1 MRGESEPL
9 LQNMMASS
17 PSSSTPPVSLNAQDA
32 FIRTLIY
39 FEYRKILREF
49 GGSVLN
55 PNRYHLLSLAVF
67 VLWLIN
73 FVIYSAQIVD
83 GSLIINFFD
92 ERRNME
98 NEDLI
103 YIGGAFVYLLTFI
116 LVITAIQWNV
126 GDLVRGYFLV
136 LLVTTIFS
144 VSIKATSTNRNKEI
158 KALGI
163 VQYVTVVLLGATLGN
178 FIWRYDFVPH
188 FVMWRYG
195 RMKTAAG
202 QTVDTNASFP
212 YWACFRFAL
221 FLLLILPIWIPLALL
236 LGVFFVLLLSGIPT
250 ESIFPLNVLRKMEPD
265 FWSLECVSKGPKKA
279 HSTEPSQITDALLV
293 EQDVSTMR
301 EINVTVTY
309 QRKGSLYRGFNR
321 CCGVRPEFFSY
332 KGSCDPNGVPDGYGE
347 WKDSDSAGEFLTG
360 SWREGLPEAPFDSRE
375 YLAGGM
381 FQAVFICVA
390 MASDGPVDAVES
402 NPNFIDKNIY
412 SLSSAECCISGQ
424 FYSGFPL
431 ISYLTDYG
439 NPGGQN
445 ARGVDPSQVLTK
457 YLEKH
462 QNLDGH
468 ALEAVVF
475 IPGFNSCLDSALESF
490 SQFLTLAG
498 YPDYII
504 PVRRQHKRNL

>member
-1 MRGESEPL
+1 
-9 LQNMMASS
+9 
-17 PSSSTPPVSLNAQDA
+17 
-32 FIRTLIY
+32 
-39 FEYRKILREF
+39 
-49 GGSVLN
+49 
-55 PNRYHLLSLAVF
+55 
-67 VLWLIN
+67 
-73 FVIYSAQIVD
+73 
-83 GSLIINFFD
+83 
-92 ERRNME
+92 
-98 NEDLI
+98 
-103 YIGGAFVYLLTFI
+103 
-116 LVITAIQWNV
+116 
-126 GDLVRGYFLV
+126 
-136 LLVTTIFS
+136 
-144 VSIKATSTNRNKEI
+144 
-158 KALGI
+158 
-163 VQYVTVVLLGATLGN
+163 
-178 FIWRYDFVPH
+178 
-188 FVMWRYG
+188 
-195 RMKTAAG
+195 
-202 QTVDTNASFP
+202 
-212 YWACFRFAL
+212 
-221 FLLLILPIWIPLALL
+221 
-236 LGVFFVLLLSGIPT
+236 
-250 ESIFPLNVLRKMEPD
+250 MEPD

-332 KGSCDPNGVPDGYGE
+332 KGSCDPNGVPDGHGE

-445 ARGVDPSQVLTK
+445 VRGVNPSQVLAK

-468 ALEAVVF
+468 DLEAVVF

-504 PVRRQHKRNL
+504 PWCFEWPAKSIFTYYQARDACESMEMHQHLKDFMADLLSIGIARVNFIGHSMGARALVSFLGANSHVFNAPENMQLGAVLLPNPETDLKAFLDASSAISSVAESVTIYADKGDNALFWAEYANSVFPSPPCKGLPFSFSLGRSVSPLRRQNRAEVANDVETDGLDESDLLDVDLIDTSSIFSNVQKLRHCYFNVSRDVLEDIHEVLVSRNRAAQRKARLVKREGNVYGWLQAPPFYVMGS